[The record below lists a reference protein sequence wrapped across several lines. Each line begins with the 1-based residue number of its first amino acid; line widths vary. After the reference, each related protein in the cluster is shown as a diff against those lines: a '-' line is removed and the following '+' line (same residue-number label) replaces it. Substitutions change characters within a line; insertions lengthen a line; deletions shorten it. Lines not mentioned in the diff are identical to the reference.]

1 MTKITEHN
9 AITGESIT
17 RDMTAEEQAQFDARQ
32 VTPLSALEQSLSD
45 LREKRDKLLQECDWV
60 ELNNA
65 PLTSSKKTEW
75 QTYRTKLRD
84 ITNGLDT
91 VDKVKA
97 VTWPTKPS

>member
-1 MTKITEHN
+1 MTKIQIN
-9 AITGESIT
+9 NIV
-17 RDMTAEEQAQFDARQ
+17 RDMTAEEQAAYDARQ
-32 VTPLSALEQSLSD
+32 VTPLSALNQSLTD
-45 LREKRDKLLQECDWV
+45 LREDRNRMLQECDWI

-97 VTWPTKPS
+97 VIWPTKPGE

>member
-1 MTKITEHN
+1 MTKIQINNEV
-9 AITGESIT
+9 
-17 RDMTAEEQAQFDARQ
+17 RDMTAEEQAEFDARQ
-32 VTPLSALEQSLSD
+32 VTPLSAFEQSLSD
-45 LREKRDKLLQECDWV
+45 LRQQRNKLLQETDWI

-65 PLTSSKKTEW
+65 PLTSNKKTEW

-97 VTWPTKPS
+97 ITWPTKP

>member
-1 MTKITEHN
+1 MTKIQINNTF
-9 AITGESIT
+9 
-17 RDMTAEEQAQFDARQ
+17 RDMTAEEQAAYDARQ
-32 VTPLSALEQSLSD
+32 VTPLSALNQSLSD
-45 LREKRDKLLQECDWV
+45 LRENRNKLLQECDWI

-91 VDKVKA
+91 VDKVKT
-97 VTWPTKPS
+97 VTWPTKP